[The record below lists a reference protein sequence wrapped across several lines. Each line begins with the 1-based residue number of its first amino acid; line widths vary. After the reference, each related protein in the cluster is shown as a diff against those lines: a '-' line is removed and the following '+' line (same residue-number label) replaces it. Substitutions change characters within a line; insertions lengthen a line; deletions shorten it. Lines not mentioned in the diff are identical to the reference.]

1 MTTVSPTPLGY
12 NHDNFLRRAPSRQFI
27 RTLPVRPNL
36 KRGSPLLAVSTINVD
51 RTFTSRNNS
60 IGDSSDD
67 EGSAPI
73 LSAEAEAI
81 LGVRGSLP
89 EPPLHHKE
97 NSDLSKSEHSLI
109 NGVPSRGFS
118 PSIRPALE
126 QRKTSPQNHSGSLRI
141 VRLSSGSSG
150 SATLRRTVSTTGIQ
164 SENSPVQKT
173 SPADIYTPAPPP
185 RKHGPVIE
193 SLGSGDAYLPNPQA
207 VGSFNDFC
215 EGVTPI
221 ESLAKDRTNLA
232 HDSEPQ
238 SGNLTVNRSKA
249 EDSGGYG
256 SLRIKRVGKVSGRYL
271 SGPARRGMIRRQSE
285 EDQIPIQG
293 GVSAL
298 DERLETGP
306 RDNNEAEG
314 QAKPALSSASKEQE
328 SHATVELPILDS
340 SARSKDLIA
349 NDLRIQQECEIKKLV
364 SASVPIL
371 SSSKVSSAQPIQ
383 PVFKMP
389 PLPALPSRHDQEN
402 EPPPTFKRNKSN
414 GLDLLEKPRKISMIY
429 EDKVLSKTPAT
440 ISPPRQVLAP
450 RSQNTPHRP
459 APPPPK
465 MTVLET
471 ATATAGAASAAQSRR
486 ERQIITVNGKRFT
499 RMDCIGR
506 GGSAR
511 VYRVMAEN
519 YKVFA
524 LKRVSLK
531 DVDEFAV
538 RGYKGEIELL
548 KQLKDVDRVVQL
560 FDYEIND
567 PKQTLSVLME
577 MGESDLNKVLTLKLN
592 SETVTFDITFT
603 RFFWKEMVECVQA
616 VHEYGIVHSDLKP
629 ANFLV
634 VHGRLKLIDFGIAN
648 AIQDDTVNVHRESQI
663 GTPNYMSP
671 EALCDTNLANGLSS
685 VAGKLLKLGKPS
697 DVWSLGCI
705 LYQMVYGKPPFAHIT
720 SPMQRILAI
729 PNPNHAIQYPAT
741 GIGGTL
747 LPTGLLRTLRRCLNR
762 EIAQRPTAKQLLAE
776 NDPFLHPDAPVQ
788 RTVPVSEE
796 VIARLTQNIINHVQE
811 KGLPTDLELSSW
823 PPRFYERIK
832 EAVEEGRA

>member
-1 MTTVSPTPLGY
+1 MATVSPTPLG
-12 NHDNFLRRAPSRQFI
+12 HSRDSFLRRAPSRQLI
-27 RTLPVRPNL
+27 RTQPLRPNL
-36 KRGSPLLAVSTINVD
+36 KRGSPLLAVSTINSD
-51 RTFTSRNNS
+51 RTIASKNNS

-81 LGVRGSLP
+81 LGVKGLLPESLP
-89 EPPLHHKE
+89 SSQKGLGYNRAETIPIYDIQKRGLSPP
-97 NSDLSKSEHSLI
+97 
-109 NGVPSRGFS
+109 V
-118 PSIRPALE
+118 RPALE
-126 QRKTSPQNHSGSLRI
+126 QRKTSPLNHPGNLRI

-150 SATLRRTVSTTGIQ
+150 SDTLRRNTSNTGVPP
-164 SENSPVQKT
+164 NRSPVQKPGP
-173 SPADIYTPAPPP
+173 SDIYTPAPPP
-185 RKHGPVIE
+185 RKYE
-193 SLGSGDAYLPNPQA
+193 SDLQSLGSSDAYSAKYQSTSLYYSSREG
-207 VGSFNDFC
+207 GS
-215 EGVTPI
+215 PI
-221 ESLAKDRTNLA
+221 DSLVKDQPDQL
-232 HDSEPQ
+232 HDSEPR
-238 SGNLTVNRSKA
+238 SGNLTSNRSKA
-249 EDSGGYG
+249 EDSGVYG

-285 EDQIPIQG
+285 ERQTPIQD
-293 GVSAL
+293 GVPTV
-298 DERLETGP
+298 DEKP
-306 RDNNEAEG
+306 KRDLRDENEAES
-314 QAKPALSSASKEQE
+314 QADRTSSSATKEQE
-328 SHATVELPILDS
+328 SHATIRMPILDS
-340 SARSKDLIA
+340 GAPSKNLAADESQM
-349 NDLRIQQECEIKKLV
+349 QQERETRPLV
-364 SASVPIL
+364 SVSAPIL
-371 SSSKVSSAQPIQ
+371 SSSDISAAQPAQ

-402 EPPPTFKRNKSN
+402 EPPPTFKRNKSS
-414 GLDLLEKPRKISMIY
+414 GLDLLDNSRKFSVMY
-429 EDKVLSKTPAT
+429 EDKVLAKTPAT
-440 ISPPRQVLAP
+440 ISPPRQILAP

-471 ATATAGAASAAQSRR
+471 ATASAGAASTSQSRR
-486 ERQIITVNGKRFT
+486 ERQIVTVNGKRFT

-577 MGESDLNKVLTLKLN
+577 MGESDLNKVLALKLN
-592 SETVTFDITFT
+592 SEHVTFDITFT

-616 VHEYGIVHSDLKP
+616 VHECDIVHSDLKP
-629 ANFLV
+629 ANFLLV
-634 VHGRLKLIDFGIAN
+634 QGRLKLIDFGIAN
-648 AIQDDTVNVHRESQI
+648 AIQDDTVNVHRESQV

-671 EALCDTNLANGLSS
+671 EALLDTNSVNGLPSA
-685 VAGKLLKLGKPS
+685 AGKLLKLGKPS

-720 SPMQRILAI
+720 NHMQRAMVIAS
-729 PNPNHAIQYPAT
+729 PNHVIQYPAA
-741 GIGGTL
+741 GIGRAL

-762 EIAQRPTAKQLLAE
+762 DLTQRPTAEQLLAE
-776 NDPFLHPDAPVQ
+776 NDPFLHPDAPTQ
-788 RTVPVSEE
+788 KTVPVSEE

-811 KGLPTDLELSSW
+811 KGLPTDLELSTW
-823 PPRFYERIK
+823 APRFYERIK
-832 EAVEEGRA
+832 EAVQEGRA